1 MRPRLL
7 LVPLALAAVLAPALA
22 LRPDLPPAERGR
34 RLALRTG
41 CFACHGPEGTR
52 GASNPG
58 RADKTVPDFEGDL
71 MMFAKRR
78 EQIREWIR
86 DGATAAKQHS
96 ETWRRERER
105 GTLRMPAFSR
115 RLRSGQIEDL
125 VAFVEAAGGRPEPE
139 DSLAARGLERSRSLG
154 CNGCHGP
161 GGRLARPNPGS
172 LKGYVP
178 SWDGRDFPELVRD
191 RAEFGEWV
199 ERGVSRRFEKNPL
212 ARYFLD
218 RAVLRMPA
226 FEKHL
231 EPGEVDA
238 LWAYV
243 SWLRK
248 AATAGAGHRR

>member
-1 MRPRLL
+1 MRLRF
-7 LVPLALAAVLAPALA
+7 ALAAVLLLAVGVASISLRPALPA
-22 LRPDLPPAERGR
+22 AERGR
-34 RLALRTG
+34 RLALHEG

-58 RADKTVPDFEGDL
+58 RTDKSVPNFEDDL
-71 MMFAKRR
+71 MMFAKSRD
-78 EQIREWIR
+78 EVREWIR
-86 DGATAAKQHS
+86 EGATAAKKRSQ
-96 ETWRRERER
+96 TWRRDRER
-105 GTLRMPAFSR
+105 GALRMPAFGR
-115 RLRSGQIEDL
+115 RLRPGQIEDL

-139 DSLAARGLERSRSLG
+139 DSLASRGLERSRALG

-161 GGRLARPNPGS
+161 GGRFARPNPGS

-178 SWDGRDFPELVRD
+178 SWDGRDFPELVRN
-191 RAEFGEWV
+191 RTEFGEWV
-199 ERGVSRRFEKNPL
+199 ERGVSRRFEGNPL

-231 EPGEVDA
+231 APGDVDA

-243 SWLRK
+243 LWLREG
-248 AATAGAGHRR
+248 AAGPLLKP